1 MSQINRMPGPNAAA
15 RVGDDWETLALSR
28 VSVRFEDLPPL
39 PAEAEDFGWE
49 EGVLER
55 LRNRLNSLE

>member
-1 MSQINRMPGPNAAA
+1 MTQIDRMPKLNAAA
-15 RVGDDWETLALSR
+15 RTGDDWETLALSR
-28 VSVRFEDLPPL
+28 VSVRVEDLPSL
-39 PAEAEDFGWE
+39 PSEADDFGWE